1 MLLLLQA
8 PILQYL
14 ATFSSIIS
22 QSLNLSQHTPT
33 ANRAIHAPKM
43 SLNTVAIPGLSIGI
57 EAELLLQAISL
68 EEDRI
73 IQDLKTFAAP
83 YNPDISERD

>member
-1 MLLLLQA
+1 
-8 PILQYL
+8 
-14 ATFSSIIS
+14 
-22 QSLNLSQHTPT
+22 
-33 ANRAIHAPKM
+33 M